1 MPLTLGVHRLSAHTA
16 IGEGI
21 MAAVFLQD
29 DLEANGALR
38 LRIQGLLRSS
48 GTLESRSGMRGSGSG
63 GGGEGLQTEVGQA
76 ICVTREGVRVPE
88 VRLLEP
94 L

>member
-1 MPLTLGVHRLSAHTA
+1 MSLTLSMDRLATNDTV
-16 IGEGI
+16 GKGI

-29 DLEANGALR
+29 DLEANGTLR

-48 GTLESRSGMRGSGSG
+48 GTLESRGGTRGSCGG

-76 ICVTREGVRVPE
+76 ICVRREGCE
-88 VRLLEP
+88 GSQS
-94 L
+94 

>member
-1 MPLTLGVHRLSAHTA
+1 MPLTLGVHRLPAHTA
-16 IGEGI
+16 IGKGI
-21 MAAVFLQD
+21 MAAVLLQD

-38 LRIQGLLRSS
+38 LRIQGLLRGS
-48 GTLESRSGMRGSGSG
+48 GALKSRGGTRGSCGG

-76 ICVTREGVRVPE
+76 ICVTRVLE